1 MNGSGVRRRWQ
12 GTEIF
17 PDRLSY
23 AEPMAARRA
32 APASADQ
39 QLREIGAA
47 LLERLD
53 ELADAMADR
62 ICDEVAFYR
71 ANDTVS
77 PSELRESTRGHLL
90 FVLQSLGMGD
100 WALDTTHAA
109 ATGRRR
115 AVVGVPLA
123 AIMEA
128 YRVGSRM
135 IWQMITDRAETQGAI
150 STTSLLR
157 ATSDIWLV
165 QEQFTQAMSGA
176 YREEMTA
183 QVLNRE
189 HERSALVEALITGRI
204 TDTTAMWEAADVLR
218 VHRDGPYVLVAAEL
232 LEVGR
237 PVFPGIEAVLR
248 SAQMESAWRL
258 MPDLQVG
265 IVPIGRPDQLGLLVS
280 ALRRFPVTRVGI
292 SPAFKDLIETPF
304 ALRCSRIAMT
314 GAQLNREPITVFGDS
329 ALAVGAVASPDI
341 MGRVSET
348 VLAGLYELPREE
360 REILLDTLESWFDKG
375 GSASRAA
382 EVLFCHPNTVRHRL
396 RRIEQRTGRSL
407 TDPRQT
413 TELCLALETARRLP
427 PSNH

>member
-1 MNGSGVRRRWQ
+1 VGGRRGSDAGA
-12 GTEIF
+12 
-17 PDRLSY
+17 DR
-23 AEPMAARRA
+23 
-32 APASADQ
+32 
-39 QLREIGAA
+39 QLREIGTA
-47 LLERLD
+47 LLEQID
-53 ELADAMADR
+53 ALAESMAVR
-62 ICDEVAFYR
+62 IRDEVEFYR
-71 ANDTVS
+71 TSETV
-77 PSELRESTRGHLL
+77 PLTELRRSTHSHLL

-100 WALDTTHAA
+100 WQLDTTQAR

-115 AVVGVPLA
+115 AVDGVPLA

-135 IWQMITDRAETQGAI
+135 IWLSIAGYAEAQGLI

-176 YREEMTA
+176 YREELTV

-218 VHRDGPYVLVAAEL
+218 VSREGPYVVVAAEL

-237 PVFPGIEAVLR
+237 PAFPGIEALLG
-248 SAQMESAWRL
+248 STEMESAWRL

-265 IVPIGRPDQLGLLVS
+265 IVPIRRPDQLGLLVS

-292 SPAFKDLIETPF
+292 SPAFNDLIGTPF

-314 GAQLNREPITVFGDS
+314 GAQLGREAITVFDES

-341 MGRVSET
+341 MRRVSET
-348 VLAGLYELPREE
+348 VLAGLYELPTEE
-360 REILLDTLESWFDKG
+360 RELLLDTLEAWLDKG
-375 GSASRAA
+375 GSAGRAA

-413 TELCLALETARRLP
+413 TELCVALETARRLP
-427 PSNH
+427 RSS